1 MDSGNWEINKLWTF
15 ALQQG
20 EFDLT
25 FKFLQG
31 TCVLFSFQETR
42 RIVSVVVNLIAIQD
56 KACDSL
62 MLCEQLSE
70 AYDCTHCD
78 EGDGLTLCE

>member
-15 ALQQG
+15 ASQQG

-25 FKFLQG
+25 FKLLQG
-31 TCVLFSFQETR
+31 TRVLFSFQETR
-42 RIVSVVVNLIAIQD
+42 RMISVVVNLIAIQD
-56 KACDSL
+56 KACDGL

-78 EGDGLTLCE
+78 EGDSLTLRE

>member
-15 ALQQG
+15 ASQQG

-25 FKFLQG
+25 FKLLQG
-31 TCVLFSFQETR
+31 THVLFSFQETR
-42 RIVSVVVNLIAIQD
+42 KIISVVVNLIAIQD
-56 KACDSL
+56 KACNGL

-78 EGDGLTLCE
+78 EGDSLTFCE